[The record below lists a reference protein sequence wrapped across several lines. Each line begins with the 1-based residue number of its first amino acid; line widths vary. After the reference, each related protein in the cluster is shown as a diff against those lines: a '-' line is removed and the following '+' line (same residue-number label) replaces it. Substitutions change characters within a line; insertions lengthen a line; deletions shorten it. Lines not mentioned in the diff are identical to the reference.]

1 MGSNIERLNE
11 KEDQSGK
18 PVSSKKTLG
27 CLLNTKVT
35 VDLVDEI
42 IIIINLLHQVK
53 VGGQSLES
61 L

>member
-42 IIIINLLHQVK
+42 IIIINLLR
-53 VGGQSLES
+53 
-61 L
+61 